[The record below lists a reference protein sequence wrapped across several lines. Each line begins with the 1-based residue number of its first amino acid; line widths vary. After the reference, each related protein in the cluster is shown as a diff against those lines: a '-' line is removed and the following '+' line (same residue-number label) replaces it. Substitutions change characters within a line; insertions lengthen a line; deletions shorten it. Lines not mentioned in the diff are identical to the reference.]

1 MKGSKLLKRISAATL
16 AASIFAANTTF
27 DCILA
32 VSNAA
37 DTGEQLSDDE
47 VTVAQKSDFSSLLY
61 YYVEKNN
68 DGAKVLKVNDVDSFN
83 RFFNA
88 ELNGADAEGTDEEK
102 IPFPEE
108 GIILDEK
115 TENILKI
122 TPKFF
127 DEDEAPVITP
137 YKLIKEMT
145 EEETPEEGEVP
156 EAAEGGEE
164 AEAAEEGAEAAE
176 DPFMVEY
183 TIDLAKVNAAAMTL
197 DLSDDEQ
204 LSYFIV
210 KEDEGYD
217 VVIPDDYDKLSVV
230 EINDEAVVLDADGE
244 EVTVNL
250 KDAEFNTSLTG
261 FAELRTQDLE
271 PGDTYSVE
279 RFCEDDDM
287 PYYYG
292 EVVKITPAEHCKVVI
307 GDDEYIKPVA
317 VEINGDEV
325 DGQEKRFKINLSGNY
340 ADQVDVSSDNMR
352 DENGERTFKEGDTVT
367 FSPKNIPDGYKVTLS
382 GGGKSVQS
390 SDLVIENAQGDITVD
405 ANREEVKYLGYN
417 NSTPNYVMVKVD
429 GRETYPNPFAA
440 GNDHVTISYDNNI
453 KLRNDV
459 VKVKSITITTADGN
473 SAVVN
478 PEEHTVDNKGLNA
491 YFTGD
496 DSKSFELRRDGIHG
510 DISIN
515 VDYEISY
522 DFSFTQTPN
531 SDLVKTVTIN
541 NGTKDYTYQDGV
553 IKDENGNE
561 VKLEEALSGSS
572 HKFTFNC
579 DNNFTVNRIS
589 YQNSYSGANET
600 SDNGEIAIDTDMRG
614 NNVFSVTLKKAVK
627 KTIVRVVSEND
638 VLGDSLAIQQEDGK
652 PVNMKAGE
660 NTIERVDTNKFSFI
674 PKRGYYI
681 KKIDVVAPDLYG
693 KLSNLTGL
701 TAEEQKRIKEEV
713 KNGYKTVYSANGSI
727 EAGEGIPVFD
737 SISISELDCDNDG
750 VIDTVFSYNFG
761 KTDKEWVYR
770 VTVGNVQEDKA
781 YKPVVNPKEDGE
793 KTTVV
798 NGVVALDASKNNT
811 IVFNGKTLSVDDKR
825 GDTYSFVTD
834 KALTIKASDD
844 SLKSYEFYYLDENN
858 VIKKETLTI
867 NYYYPKP
874 VIKSIK
880 VKNNTDFLRYLSFGI
895 FGKDSITITVD
906 AENSYPTQAELK
918 DIKLFD
924 SEGNEIEYIEPEP
937 ETETDTGNDTDTV
950 KVRDTLSK
958 TWTISV
964 DSKTDAIIKNGV
976 YAVAYSTSNSGIEIK
991 SENMWVKLSGKE
1003 MTDKTKG
1010 AEREFSGEYG
1020 GLDVVNSKFGG
1031 IVLENSAKEET
1042 NKPTVTLDTENSGQD
1057 AASEYL
1063 DEANDIRWFSND
1075 NYKWNV
1081 SAADKQSGVN
1091 NVQYKVVAKKEG
1103 DQAVPVVGTEKNNI
1117 TKKYSDLPELVK
1129 DNENDLDADVILDN
1143 LRNKFRF
1150 DVDSVGTAEDSYCT
1164 YTMTAQAE
1172 DNSGFKSDEVNK
1184 TVGVD
1189 KKKPVINAVEMTL
1202 PQEASGE
1209 IPEYT
1214 SGDWTN
1220 KPVTIAVSVSD
1231 EGSGTDAGK
1240 VEIDPKPINGGDQES
1255 HNTIED
1261 KGVVDGK
1268 HVYIV
1273 KPNFEG
1279 EITFTVTDN
1288 VGNVSEET
1296 KVNVKTE
1303 DVKPIIS
1310 NFTFVDAVGQ
1320 QTDGDETKKEIGQE
1334 YDFAITPYGYYFE
1347 NAVTVSVTSNDPG
1360 NIKSGVEKIE
1370 YGFIKYEDMVLDAE
1384 GKAPLENNL
1393 NNISGKTVIPLS
1405 DTETIDFVVA
1415 AFDGQIVARAYDDA
1429 GNSSEWTT
1437 PDGVIV
1443 ETEEMHVENCSAHIQ
1458 MPDTSYR
1465 DRDGVTLYN
1474 SAPSFR
1480 LAAEDPYS
1488 GIREAHWTITDSN
1501 GSVLDS
1507 GEIDLSQ
1514 LTVGSNPDETITV
1527 DDWTIVKKR
1536 NVAVS
1541 IEKNITVDTAAQFQK
1556 NGMHFDFGFT
1566 DNSGFTSAADTRT
1579 FSIDTIAPKL
1589 ISFDVDGTP
1598 VNQSYYNKNRTATI
1612 KVSERNLDAAKTAEL
1627 IKVTLENTLGTVAS
1641 GYTVSQWTNENVSN
1655 DEGGEPNYNNVH
1667 TMTIVFNA
1675 DAKYDFEMSVADLA
1689 GQRTD
1694 GISEKGFIIDKTAP
1708 QMSLAFDNNA
1718 SSNGNYYNAGRKAEL
1733 TIVEHNFDPNNS
1745 MKFDFAAYAEDN
1757 VTGVE
1762 QKAVIGDGLKWVNKG
1777 GDTWAATFTLNKDG
1791 KYGFSLAYSDLAGNA
1806 GNGIESG
1813 TFYIDKTAPVIEQT
1827 FTNGRKDKAATNG
1840 VFVPKVTFKDFNL
1853 PSEVQSASSCTVTIE
1868 KIDVNGPSNKKY
1880 SATAHTYTSS
1890 GKDAQAVYESIFDV
1904 FSEIED
1910 NDGIYD
1916 VTISAKDLAGNT
1928 AEVSHLTV
1936 SVNRFGSTYEIVN
1949 TEAKNATE
1957 KFKNNVPVNTE
1968 MNVVVREV
1976 NASEITGERN
1986 ITIVRDNTN
1995 RNVLGK
2001 DGFKT
2006 EDKRTAD
2013 GDNGWY
2019 EVLYTID
2026 KSNFEEDGNYLI
2038 NIESSDSAGNK
2049 NSNNTPVYE
2058 GRKCSVA
2065 FAIDRTLPEV
2075 IISGV
2080 EDDAVLK
2087 DAEVNLTI
2095 TCSDRNLFKANDIQS
2110 DDLKIN
2116 INDIS
2121 YDIDSLKQLGASI
2134 KTDVSD
2140 NIIIE
2145 LPVKAEGRNSK
2156 NEITVEIKDKA
2167 GNASA
2172 AEDNR
2177 IEFELSASFF
2187 ARHGILAIVLA
2198 ALGVL
2203 ILGAGG
2209 ALIIKKVKS

>member
-1 MKGSKLLKRISAATL
+1 
-16 AASIFAANTTF
+16 
-27 DCILA
+27 
-32 VSNAA
+32 
-37 DTGEQLSDDE
+37 
-47 VTVAQKSDFSSLLY
+47 
-61 YYVEKNN
+61 
-68 DGAKVLKVNDVDSFN
+68 
-83 RFFNA
+83 
-88 ELNGADAEGTDEEK
+88 
-102 IPFPEE
+102 
-108 GIILDEK
+108 
-115 TENILKI
+115 
-122 TPKFF
+122 
-127 DEDEAPVITP
+127 
-137 YKLIKEMT
+137 
-145 EEETPEEGEVP
+145 
-156 EAAEGGEE
+156 
-164 AEAAEEGAEAAE
+164 
-176 DPFMVEY
+176 
-183 TIDLAKVNAAAMTL
+183 
-197 DLSDDEQ
+197 
-204 LSYFIV
+204 
-210 KEDEGYD
+210 
-217 VVIPDDYDKLSVV
+217 
-230 EINDEAVVLDADGE
+230 
-244 EVTVNL
+244 
-250 KDAEFNTSLTG
+250 
-261 FAELRTQDLE
+261 
-271 PGDTYSVE
+271 
-279 RFCEDDDM
+279 
-287 PYYYG
+287 
-292 EVVKITPAEHCKVVI
+292 
-307 GDDEYIKPVA
+307 
-317 VEINGDEV
+317 
-325 DGQEKRFKINLSGNY
+325 
-340 ADQVDVSSDNMR
+340 
-352 DENGERTFKEGDTVT
+352 
-367 FSPKNIPDGYKVTLS
+367 
-382 GGGKSVQS
+382 
-390 SDLVIENAQGDITVD
+390 
-405 ANREEVKYLGYN
+405 
-417 NSTPNYVMVKVD
+417 
-429 GRETYPNPFAA
+429 
-440 GNDHVTISYDNNI
+440 
-453 KLRNDV
+453 
-459 VKVKSITITTADGN
+459 
-473 SAVVN
+473 
-478 PEEHTVDNKGLNA
+478 
-491 YFTGD
+491 
-496 DSKSFELRRDGIHG
+496 
-510 DISIN
+510 
-515 VDYEISY
+515 
-522 DFSFTQTPN
+522 
-531 SDLVKTVTIN
+531 
-541 NGTKDYTYQDGV
+541 
-553 IKDENGNE
+553 
-561 VKLEEALSGSS
+561 
-572 HKFTFNC
+572 
-579 DNNFTVNRIS
+579 
-589 YQNSYSGANET
+589 
-600 SDNGEIAIDTDMRG
+600 
-614 NNVFSVTLKKAVK
+614 
-627 KTIVRVVSEND
+627 
-638 VLGDSLAIQQEDGK
+638 
-652 PVNMKAGE
+652 
-660 NTIERVDTNKFSFI
+660 
-674 PKRGYYI
+674 
-681 KKIDVVAPDLYG
+681 
-693 KLSNLTGL
+693 
-701 TAEEQKRIKEEV
+701 
-713 KNGYKTVYSANGSI
+713 
-727 EAGEGIPVFD
+727 
-737 SISISELDCDNDG
+737 
-750 VIDTVFSYNFG
+750 
-761 KTDKEWVYR
+761 
-770 VTVGNVQEDKA
+770 
-781 YKPVVNPKEDGE
+781 
-793 KTTVV
+793 
-798 NGVVALDASKNNT
+798 
-811 IVFNGKTLSVDDKR
+811 
-825 GDTYSFVTD
+825 
-834 KALTIKASDD
+834 
-844 SLKSYEFYYLDENN
+844 
-858 VIKKETLTI
+858 
-867 NYYYPKP
+867 
-874 VIKSIK
+874 
-880 VKNNTDFLRYLSFGI
+880 
-895 FGKDSITITVD
+895 
-906 AENSYPTQAELK
+906 
-918 DIKLFD
+918 
-924 SEGNEIEYIEPEP
+924 
-937 ETETDTGNDTDTV
+937 
-950 KVRDTLSK
+950 
-958 TWTISV
+958 
-964 DSKTDAIIKNGV
+964 
-976 YAVAYSTSNSGIEIK
+976 
-991 SENMWVKLSGKE
+991 
-1003 MTDKTKG
+1003 
-1010 AEREFSGEYG
+1010 
-1020 GLDVVNSKFGG
+1020 
-1031 IVLENSAKEET
+1031 
-1042 NKPTVTLDTENSGQD
+1042 
-1057 AASEYL
+1057 
-1063 DEANDIRWFSND
+1063 
-1075 NYKWNV
+1075 
-1081 SAADKQSGVN
+1081 
-1091 NVQYKVVAKKEG
+1091 
-1103 DQAVPVVGTEKNNI
+1103 
-1117 TKKYSDLPELVK
+1117 
-1129 DNENDLDADVILDN
+1129 
-1143 LRNKFRF
+1143 
-1150 DVDSVGTAEDSYCT
+1150 
-1164 YTMTAQAE
+1164 
-1172 DNSGFKSDEVNK
+1172 
-1184 TVGVD
+1184 
-1189 KKKPVINAVEMTL
+1189 
-1202 PQEASGE
+1202 
-1209 IPEYT
+1209 
-1214 SGDWTN
+1214 
-1220 KPVTIAVSVSD
+1220 
-1231 EGSGTDAGK
+1231 
-1240 VEIDPKPINGGDQES
+1240 
-1255 HNTIED
+1255 
-1261 KGVVDGK
+1261 
-1268 HVYIV
+1268 
-1273 KPNFEG
+1273 
-1279 EITFTVTDN
+1279 
-1288 VGNVSEET
+1288 
-1296 KVNVKTE
+1296 
-1303 DVKPIIS
+1303 
-1310 NFTFVDAVGQ
+1310 
-1320 QTDGDETKKEIGQE
+1320 
-1334 YDFAITPYGYYFE
+1334 
-1347 NAVTVSVTSNDPG
+1347 
-1360 NIKSGVEKIE
+1360 
-1370 YGFIKYEDMVLDAE
+1370 
-1384 GKAPLENNL
+1384 
-1393 NNISGKTVIPLS
+1393 
-1405 DTETIDFVVA
+1405 
-1415 AFDGQIVARAYDDA
+1415 
-1429 GNSSEWTT
+1429 
-1437 PDGVIV
+1437 
-1443 ETEEMHVENCSAHIQ
+1443 

-1541 IEKNITVDTAAQFQK
+1541 IEKNINVDTAAQFQK

-1566 DNSGFTSAADTRT
+1566 DNSGFTSAADTRA

-1612 KVSERNLDAAKTAEL
+1612 KVSERNLDVAKTAEL
-1627 IKVTLENTLGTVAS
+1627 IKVTLENTLGTVAG
-1641 GYTVSQWTNENVSN
+1641 GYTVSEWTNENVSN

-1868 KIDVNGPSNKKY
+1868 KIDVNGPSKKTY